1 MPVDAAELQARA
13 RRVRLLLLDV
23 DGVLTDGTVSIDSSG
38 GESKHFFIRDG
49 ISLIWA
55 RRSGLNVGL
64 LSGRSSATTTRRAAE
79 LGIPIVSQ
87 GGSDKRVGYAEILAA
102 HGYTDEDVAYMAD
115 DVLDLPVLGR
125 VGLSAAPSDAVDD
138 VRSRVHW
145 LSQHAGGRGAVRELV
160 ETILQAQGHW
170 AGIVNAFLK
179 P

>member
-1 MPVDAAELQARA
+1 MPVDRQELQERA
-13 RRVRLLLLDV
+13 KRVRLLLLDV

-87 GGSDKRVGYAEILAA
+87 GGSDKRIGYAEILAA

-125 VGLSAAPSDAVDD
+125 VGLSTAPADAVDE

-145 LSQHAGGRGAVRELV
+145 ISRHAGGRGAVRELV
-160 ETILQAQGHW
+160 EVVLQAQGHW
-170 AGIVNAFLK
+170 QGIVDAFLK